1 MNKNDDAA
9 YFISCFFFC
18 FELQSDNALL
28 TPIIIYEMKVIYF
41 HFDHENARNIGNKE
55 PNCTLCSAV
64 CCAPTT
70 FQELTKTEKVIYD
83 LYFFFCFRHA

>member
-1 MNKNDDAA
+1 M
-9 YFISCFFFC
+9 FFFC

-83 LYFFFCFRHA
+83 LYFFFVFVMLNVFIKTAKQISC